1 MTIIMYRSLQSCH
14 FVVHCRG
21 ILKRAQF
28 YSQKC
33 VFSAYESFVRF
44 DAKASNYRAIVGDHR
59 SLIESKRLYVSINL
73 HCAVKGTVKSVSQSP
88 LQRLPPISP
97 IYYVLA
103 NNIISHIYVL
113 SVRKVWL
120 SKDVESGQVR
130 SGQVKSS
137 QGIETHCRGRSI
149 VSRFAGRT
157 PVCRKVADDGR
168 KGLWSINATTSHA
181 AYRRRPRLVP

>member
-1 MTIIMYRSLQSCH
+1 MYKTIIMYRSLQSCH

-113 SVRKVWL
+113 RRAESVTLKGRRVR
-120 SKDVESGQVR
+120 SAQVRPGQVR
-130 SGQVKSS
+130 SGQV
-137 QGIETHCRGRSI
+137 R
-149 VSRFAGRT
+149 V
-157 PVCRKVADDGR
+157 
-168 KGLWSINATTSHA
+168 
-181 AYRRRPRLVP
+181 